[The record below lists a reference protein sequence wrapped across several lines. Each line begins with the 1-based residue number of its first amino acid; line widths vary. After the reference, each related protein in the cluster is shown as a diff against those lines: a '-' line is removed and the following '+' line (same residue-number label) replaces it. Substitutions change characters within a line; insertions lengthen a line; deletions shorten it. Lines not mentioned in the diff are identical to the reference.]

1 MGIANAAQIYH
12 SEGRSGGE
20 SHGGHSYDYGQGL
33 EPHFSRSHRSLTL
46 LCRWDVRDVATI
58 PADTRWVAFL
68 RRATQRV
75 TGLDCQSRSD
85 GFESHARRHLHTP
98 VAQLERYNTTNVV
111 IEGSSPSGRTT
122 RPRSSVEEHLAPIQV
137 AADSTSA
144 EGSMLLCEYC
154 GRRVIHCTCWRKLMR
169 DSSVVERRAHNSDVV
184 DSISTPATIR
194 YGRVAQLAQSMR
206 LITARPAVRGCPRPP
221 YAGIAQLVEHLFYT
235 QDVEGS
241 IPSSRTTRQWPIGW
255 ALAFQARQKD
265 SISFWRSNRGWTR
278 SSEVEPAAHNR
289 LVLGSKP
296 SGSTKLPGS
305 SSVEESMRLLSVRPR
320 VQIPSARPT
329 RRQRRC
335 VPQALDMQHGLLN
348 QAFQFDSGL
357 GPHRLCAGDA
367 MVAYRPFKARVRG
380 SSPRRRTIRRDKRT
394 CNAEQVDL
402 ILGHA
407 SKELQRVYAEVH
419 GQEIRTKKE
428 GRNQSLGRSMLS
440 MPFKEEAGNRP
451 C

>member
-154 GRRVIHCTCWRKLMR
+154 GRRVIHCTCWRKLLG

-221 YAGIAQLVEHLFYT
+221 YAGVTQMVEFQSYKLA
-235 QDVEGS
+235 VEGS
-241 IPSSRTTRQWPIGW
+241 IPSSCTSANG
-255 ALAFQARQKD
+255 LLV
-265 SISFWRSNRGWTR
+265 GHR
-278 SSEVEPAAHNR
+278 SSTPEKWVRFPLGAPQKRKGRVAQKGLGPAPYKR
-289 LVLGSKP
+289 VMMRS
-296 SGSTKLPGS
+296 SRSSTTTHICLPGS
-305 SSVEESMRLLSVRPR
+305 SSAVQSAELLPRMSGVR
-320 VQIPSARPT
+320 IPPARPT
-329 RRQRRC
+329 RRRERQRI
-335 VPQALDMQHGLLN
+335 Q
-348 QAFQFDSGL
+348 
-357 GPHRLCAGDA
+357 
-367 MVAYRPFKARVRG
+367 
-380 SSPRRRTIRRDKRT
+380 
-394 CNAEQVDL
+394 
-402 ILGHA
+402 
-407 SKELQRVYAEVH
+407 
-419 GQEIRTKKE
+419 
-428 GRNQSLGRSMLS
+428 
-440 MPFKEEAGNRP
+440 
-451 C
+451 